1 MYKKPA
7 LEVVMKKIKGF
18 FLCVILAGASG
29 CTGKFSPYTN
39 DNHFDTVFGYPP
51 KIIAKFLDIE
61 DELTVDPSD
70 LNKERPRY

>member
-1 MYKKPA
+1 MR
-7 LEVVMKKIKGF
+7 KIKEA
-18 FLCVILAGASG
+18 FLILIVLGTSG
-29 CTGKFSPYTN
+29 CTGKFSPFTEK
-39 DNHFDTVFGYPP
+39 NHYDTAFGYPP